1 MEQNQ
6 KKQRIV
12 GLLTFFISGI
22 CAISAGIVVSILQE
36 KYGFAY
42 SMTGTL
48 LSLMSIGN
56 LMAGFVTGILPGKI
70 GMKKTMAFL
79 TGGYALGYLAMCI
92 SGKVAILILAF
103 FIVGIAQPSDPSPL
117 PRPGS
122 VLPQREQRL
131 RLQA

>member
-48 LSLMSIGN
+48 LSLMSM
-56 LMAGFVTGILPGKI
+56 LWDILPCVYQEKWQ
-70 GMKKTMAFL
+70 
-79 TGGYALGYLAMCI
+79 Y
-92 SGKVAILILAF
+92 
-103 FIVGIAQPSDPSPL
+103 
-117 PRPGS
+117 
-122 VLPQREQRL
+122 
-131 RLQA
+131 

>member
-1 MEQNQ
+1 MSNMEQNQ

-70 GMKKTMAFL
+70 RMKKSL
-79 TGGYALGYLAMCI
+79 KLRG
-92 SGKVAILILAF
+92 SG
-103 FIVGIAQPSDPSPL
+103 
-117 PRPGS
+117 
-122 VLPQREQRL
+122 
-131 RLQA
+131 